1 MTVAHTALVT
11 RQATHL
17 DSYSPPALTTDSV
30 ESITVQAGDKIGRG
44 EILTEPIP
52 IVSGGEEGYIC
63 ERLHHLAT
71 AGPPF
76 DSCQKR
82 NSELVRNERA
92 RSVNRLPRSDSHP
105 RDTSP
110 VVSGRGMGPAS
121 ALVRLCGISLKD
133 ASRLVAGSKLK
144 RIDNAVEED
153 WSSGSDSDS
162 DY

>member
-1 MTVAHTALVT
+1 MAKEFEHVARRKKSDKAKEKRDRGIYSTRHMTVAHTALVT

-52 IVSGGEEGYIC
+52 IVSG
-63 ERLHHLAT
+63 
-71 AGPPF
+71 
-76 DSCQKR
+76 
-82 NSELVRNERA
+82 
-92 RSVNRLPRSDSHP
+92 
-105 RDTSP
+105 
-110 VVSGRGMGPAS
+110 AS